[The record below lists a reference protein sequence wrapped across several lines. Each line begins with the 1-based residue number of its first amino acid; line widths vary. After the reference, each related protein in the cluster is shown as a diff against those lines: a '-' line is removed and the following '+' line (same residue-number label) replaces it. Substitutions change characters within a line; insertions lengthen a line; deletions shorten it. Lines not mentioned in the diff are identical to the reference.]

1 MVVKIQ
7 SGRRNLELQINSI
20 LISFNW
26 CAVHITICLKP
37 FLDVLKY
44 LLLKWTDR
52 RKILNEFFLV
62 FQMLKFKFIYN
73 SLTTFYRLTEAYLDL
88 LSQLF
93 I

>member
-20 LISFNW
+20 LISFNLTS
-26 CAVHITICLKP
+26 VHISICLKP

-52 RKILNEFFLV
+52 RKILNEFFFSFSNAKIQNHL
-62 FQMLKFKFIYN
+62 
-73 SLTTFYRLTEAYLDL
+73 
-88 LSQLF
+88 
-93 I
+93 